1 MSGQIESQ
9 ARFYARDISALRM
22 VKKMLIK
29 RGDIFY
35 ADLSPSIG
43 SEESGC
49 RPVIVIQND
58 AGNKHS
64 PTIIVIPLS
73 TAKKKKLPVHI
84 KINEVMPQPSTAL
97 AEQIRTI
104 DKSRLREYIGTLDNA
119 KMAEIDEIL
128 RVSIGI

>member
-1 MSGQIESQ
+1 
-9 ARFYARDISALRM
+9 
-22 VKKMLIK
+22 MLIK